1 MKDERP
7 DQPRTVTFSH
17 EYMFLVNQYAK
28 MSADMMMLKGFIG
41 ELKNK
46 IPNPTGEVAIIIE
59 ALSNWAMLTNQ
70 LDWVSGN
77 DEPLAGD

>member
-7 DQPRTVTFSH
+7 ATVTFSH

-46 IPNPTGEVAIIIE
+46 IPNPTGEVAVIIDS
-59 ALSNWAMLTNQ
+59 LSNWAMLTSQ
-70 LDWVSGN
+70 LDLVDNN
-77 DEPLAGD
+77 DEPLRGD